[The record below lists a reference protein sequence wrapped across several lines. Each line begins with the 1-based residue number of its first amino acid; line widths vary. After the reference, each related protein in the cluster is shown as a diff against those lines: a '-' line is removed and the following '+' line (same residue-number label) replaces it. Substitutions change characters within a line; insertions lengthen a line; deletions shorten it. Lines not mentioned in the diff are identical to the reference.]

1 MKRTPMKRCKPLA
14 RSGFKPRQTPLR
26 ATAPAKAEAPLLR
39 MRKCPVKKGG
49 CGSMFRPL
57 RPGQMACLGD
67 GCAQAVG
74 RWIDAAKKK
83 AAFVEDVKQT
93 RAALEKLKGV
103 PELKKE
109 AQKAFNDYVRFRDA
123 GKGCFVCCV
132 TLVLGGIG
140 GGFDA
145 GHIRSRSNADNLR
158 FDERNVHGQC
168 KPCNA
173 VGATK
178 DWQMRE
184 AADRLLGP
192 EVAAQLYAD
201 NKPIKW
207 QRDQLREIRDTYRA
221 KLATLKKANQ

>member
-1 MKRTPMKRCKPLA
+1 MKS
-14 RSGFKPRQTPLR
+14 SGFKSRGKPLQRRTPLR
-26 ATAPAKAEAPLLR
+26 AAAPAKTSVPLLK

-49 CGSMFRPL
+49 CGAMFRPD
-57 RPGQMACLGD
+57 RKNQMACLAD
-67 GCAQAVG
+67 GCAQRVG
-74 RWIDAAKKK
+74 GWLAASKAK
-83 AAFVEDVKQT
+83 AAHAEDVKKT

-123 GKGCFVCCV
+123 GKGCFVCG
-132 TLVLGGIG
+132 TALVLGGVG

-173 VGATK
+173 AGATK
-178 DWQMRE
+178 DWEMR
-184 AADRLLGP
+184 AAAERLLGT
-192 EVAAQLYAD
+192 EVAAALYAD
-201 NKPIKW
+201 NKPVKW
-207 QRDQLREIRDTYRA
+207 QRDGLREIRDGYRA
-221 KLATLKKANQ
+221 KLAALKKVRR

>member
-1 MKRTPMKRCKPLA
+1 MK
-14 RSGFKPRQTPLR
+14 RSGFKSPGKPLQRKAPLR
-26 ATAPAKAEAPLLR
+26 ATPAEAKTSAPLLK

-49 CGSMFRPL
+49 CGQAFRPL
-57 RPGQMACLGD
+57 RAGQIACLD
-67 GCAQAVG
+67 CAVPVG
-74 RWIDAAKKK
+74 KWLATSKAKT
-83 AAFVEDVKQT
+83 AHGEDVKKT

-123 GKGCFVCCV
+123 GKGCFVCGT
-132 TLVLGGIG
+132 TLVLGGVG

-178 DWQMRE
+178 DWEMRA
-184 AADRLLGP
+184 AADRLLGAD
-192 EVAAQLYAD
+192 VAAELYAD
-201 NKPIKW
+201 NRPVKW
-207 QRDQLREIRDTYRA
+207 QRDQLRETRDGYRA
-221 KLATLKKANQ
+221 KLAALKKAAR

>member
-1 MKRTPMKRCKPLA
+1 MKRSAALQRV
-14 RSGFKPRQTPLR
+14 GFKPRQIPLR
-26 ATAPAKAEAPLLR
+26 STAPAKSSAPLLR

-49 CGSMFRPL
+49 CGSMFQPAREK
-57 RPGQMACLGD
+57 QIACLAD

-74 RWIDAAKKK
+74 AWIAADK
-83 AAFVEDVKQT
+83 AKTARKEEAKLD
-93 RAALEKLKGV
+93 RARRESMKGA
-103 PELKKE
+103 PELKRE
-109 AQKAFNDYVRFRDA
+109 AQDAFNRYVRFRDA
-123 GKGCFVCCV
+123 GKGCLVCGV
-132 TLVLGGIG
+132 TLVLGGFG

-173 VGATK
+173 AGATK

-184 AADRLLGP
+184 AADRRLGH
-192 EVAAQLYAD
+192 EVAAELYAD
-201 NKPIKW
+201 NRVIKW

-221 KLATLKKANQ
+221 KARQLEKQWKP

>member
-1 MKRTPMKRCKPLA
+1 MS
-14 RSGFKPRQTPLR
+14 RSPLR
-26 ATAPAKAEAPLLR
+26 ATAPAKAEVPLLK

-49 CGSMFRPL
+49 CGASFRPL
-57 RPGQMACLGD
+57 RHGQLACLD
-67 GCAQAVG
+67 CAVPVG
-74 RWIDAAKKK
+74 KWLATSKAK
-83 AAFVEDVKQT
+83 AAHKEDIKQT
-93 RAALEKLKGV
+93 KAALEKLKRV

-109 AQKAFNDYVRFRDA
+109 AQKAFNDWVRARDA
-123 GKGCFVCCV
+123 GKACFVCGR
-132 TLVLGGIG
+132 TLVLGGVG

-192 EVAAQLYAD
+192 EVAAELYAD

-207 QRDQLREIRDTYRA
+207 QRDQLRQIRDESRA
-221 KLATLKKANQ
+221 KLAALKKSSR